1 MKTSLLL
8 SAIAG
13 LTSGVLTVVVPLH
26 VPLYIKAGLL
36 FGLAMATYFVFYEKC
51 RSFAKLGVFVLMCTS
66 ACPISAISG
75 YFADRFLT
83 GGDLS
88 GTLNGSGANLPA
100 PALFFAG
107 FVGASL
113 VLVTGMFVLGPQDKD
128 FPSLVRVLVW
138 STVGGVLGL
147 SELLGSG
154 SVLFVVWPTGVG
166 LALSA
171 MLARERRSFVPE
183 STADADA
190 IDSPIPDKNWV
201 VRIAV
206 GTVLVCSIG
215 FLGRI
220 VYYQMKFAH
229 MRTEAKAAEKKVYGE
244 MPSTQSLPPIVPV
257 KLEDA
262 LVLTPIS
269 GFQPHTSFL
278 RPDHLPAFQNLP
290 YIEYYGN

>member
-1 MKTSLLL
+1 MDRPMKTSLLL

-113 VLVTGMFVLGPQDKD
+113 VLVTGMFVLGSQDKD
-128 FPSLVRVLVW
+128 FPSLVRALVW

-154 SVLFVVWPTGVG
+154 FVLFVVWPTGVG

-171 MLARERRSFVPE
+171 MLRTLPTE
-183 STADADA
+183 SGSIGTNSISIFDNASS
-190 IDSPIPDKNWV
+190 DSPTPEKNWV
-201 VRIAV
+201 LRIAV

-229 MRTEAKAAEKKVYGE
+229 MRTEAEAAKKKVYDE

-262 LVLTPIS
+262 LGL
-269 GFQPHTSFL
+269 
-278 RPDHLPAFQNLP
+278 
-290 YIEYYGN
+290 